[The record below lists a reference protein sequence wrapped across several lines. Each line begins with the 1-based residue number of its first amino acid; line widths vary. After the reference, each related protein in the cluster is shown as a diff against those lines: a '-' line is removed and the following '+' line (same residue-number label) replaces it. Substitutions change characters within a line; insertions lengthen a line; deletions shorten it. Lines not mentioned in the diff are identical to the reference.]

1 MLPTTVF
8 TSFAGSFLLLSSTL
22 LEHAFALPGARP
34 APGEH
39 APYVAAKV
47 TPRFAPQSGNYRPR
61 APAPFGNSSTVSVTT
76 SKSTASTPTV
86 PFGVIPTVI
95 SGTTYSL
102 TYVSTTATKPT
113 TIVESNSQTTTTATY
128 SSGAPIWIVPI
139 LPPGFPLP
147 PPPPPPIAPP
157 PGPVG
162 GGGPPP
168 VGGGCVFG
176 CGEGGDD
183 GDNPT
188 TEQNSQSHTST
199 ASKTSTSKSSSSSVS
214 GAQCSFGCTACL
226 AGREA
231 APTTTSNKPKGEI
244 GNLFQYGAML
254 KKRNVPMGDGLPDLF
269 NEVKGAGNTAKVELA
284 SRSATGVSS
293 SQFITFDNAEHNIY
307 VSGLEGCTSV
317 IVVSRKGAWASHFW
331 ETPAFSFTG
340 ANDRFQ
346 ADVLDYLNTDL
357 GSHRASFDDS
367 GTAKIYIMTTTTQD
381 NNLNGPGAA
390 DNGNWPP
397 EYPGRISQITT
408 LLNGMLPGVPIDT
421 FVYQRQRDENLL
433 NSNVYGKAIVSQMS
447 GICSTSNPAS
457 ITSSKCLKRLQILF
471 EKVCKVNLMIIPNL
485 LEQTKTSNP
494 SRTISVRCTRKKAY
508 FPYKQ
513 TSPSYIWTDTCLDN
527 VQQRPE
533 REPG

>member
-1 MLPTTVF
+1 MLSSTVF
-8 TSFAGSFLLLSSTL
+8 TGFTSSFLFLSSTL
-22 LEHAFALPGARP
+22 LDQAFALPGARP

-39 APYVAAKV
+39 APYLAAKV
-47 TPRFAPQSGNYRPR
+47 TPRFVPQSGNHILR
-61 APAPFGNSSTVSVTT
+61 APAIPFGNSSTVSVTT
-76 SKSTASTPTV
+76 SKTSASTPTV

-176 CGEGGDD
+176 CGEEGDD

-199 ASKTSTSKSSSSSVS
+199 ASKTSTSSSSSSSSVS
-214 GAQCSFGCTACL
+214 GAQCSYGCQACL
-226 AGREA
+226 GRREA
-231 APTTTSNKPKGEI
+231 APTSAPKREI
-244 GNLFQYGAML
+244 SNLFQYGALL

-269 NEVKGAGNTAKVELA
+269 NEVKSAGNTAKVELA
-284 SRSATGVSS
+284 SRAASGVSS

-317 IVVSRKGAWASHFW
+317 IVVSRNGAWASHFW

-340 ANDRFQ
+340 TNDRFQ
-346 ADVLDYLNTDL
+346 ADVLDYLTTDL
-357 GSHRASFDDS
+357 GSHQASFADS
-367 GTAKIYIMTTTTQD
+367 STTKIYIMTTTTQE

-390 DNGNWPP
+390 DNGDWPP
-397 EYPGRISQITT
+397 EYPGRIAQITK

-421 FVYQRQRDENLL
+421 FVYQRQRNENLL
-433 NSNVYGKAIVSQMS
+433 NSNVYGKAIVSIIS
-447 GICSTSNPAS
+447 GI
-457 ITSSKCLKRLQILF
+457 
-471 EKVCKVNLMIIPNL
+471 
-485 LEQTKTSNP
+485 
-494 SRTISVRCTRKKAY
+494 
-508 FPYKQ
+508 
-513 TSPSYIWTDTCLDN
+513 
-527 VQQRPE
+527 
-533 REPG
+533 